1 MHIRVLELTRSNRF
15 TLSDIK
21 DIVYAPEAKVQVI
34 LGSNGSGKSSLLGML
49 LPNTHNIKHIFGD
62 TGGSKLTID
71 HDNGEYVISTGIF
84 SNTKKHSFIFN
95 GEELNISGVRSIQQD
110 LIYEH
115 FGLDAMSSSI
125 ILGTTRLTTMSGQD
139 RKKVFSKISTID
151 HTYPMNVYNKLKQ
164 RYIVTGKQIG
174 RAHV

>member
-62 TGGSKLTID
+62 TGGSRLTID

-84 SNTKKHSFIFN
+84 SNTKKHSLF
-95 GEELNISGVRSIQQD
+95 LMVKS
-110 LIYEH
+110 
-115 FGLDAMSSSI
+115 
-125 ILGTTRLTTMSGQD
+125 
-139 RKKVFSKISTID
+139 
-151 HTYPMNVYNKLKQ
+151 
-164 RYIVTGKQIG
+164 
-174 RAHV
+174 